1 MRHYIAF
8 ILAAAALNAAWA
20 AAPQFNRVFGS
31 HMVLPHGKNVPVS
44 GTAEPNKEISVTF
57 GGATLKT
64 KADSKGNWTVTL
76 PPMQPNA
83 AGQTLTASQNGK
95 TATLKDVLVGEVWL
109 ASGQSNMLF
118 RLDQTPT
125 GRQQDIAASADPELR
140 IFNNVPRRTR
150 REKHTRTRTLT
161 LSQRTAS
168 TRGHGRSV
176 PRNPPPPPPP

>member
-95 TATLKDVLVGEVWL
+95 TATLKDVLVGDCL
-109 ASGQSNMLF
+109 LYTF
-118 RLDQTPT
+118 
-125 GRQQDIAASADPELR
+125 
-140 IFNNVPRRTR
+140 
-150 REKHTRTRTLT
+150 
-161 LSQRTAS
+161 
-168 TRGHGRSV
+168 
-176 PRNPPPPPPP
+176 

>member
-1 MRHYIAF
+1 
-8 ILAAAALNAAWA
+8 
-20 AAPQFNRVFGS
+20 
-31 HMVLPHGKNVPVS
+31 
-44 GTAEPNKEISVTF
+44 
-57 GGATLKT
+57 
-64 KADSKGNWTVTL
+64 
-76 PPMQPNA
+76 MQPNA

-140 IFNNVPRRTR
+140 IFNNVPQA
-150 REKHTRTRTLT
+150 HTAGKAYTDKDFDSLT
-161 LSQRTAS
+161 TDSFYK
-168 TRGHGRSV
+168 GHGRSV